1 MLRKPT
7 AKRIKEQRKKE
18 LLALTLASTPG
29 TSSAGTPISE
39 GPTTTTTT
47 SAIVASTSRTGR
59 LYNFKRRIMKSR
71 LGKSLSRLEER
82 RSSLGKRPTDSSEEK
97 AVITEK
103 ECHSAVEYL
112 EHSSSNSHN
121 DLAGL

>member
-29 TSSAGTPISE
+29 TSSSGIGTPTGGS
-39 GPTTTTTT
+39 TT
-47 SAIVASTSRTGR
+47 AIVAVASTSNRTGR
-59 LYNFKRRIMKSR
+59 LYNFKRRIMRSR
-71 LGKSLSRLEER
+71 LGKSLSRLDER
-82 RSSLGKRPTDSSEEK
+82 RSSLGKRPTDSSEK

-103 ECHSAVEYL
+103 ECHSAVEFL

-121 DLAGL
+121 DLTGL